1 MTNSDRL
8 AVLWLD
14 LDGKLFNLGLTLAVI
29 GAIKREPFYFLLMA
43 LKFLRRQ
50 VLGPCADDGRRQAFH
65 WGWSWDTAEMIKDGK

>member
-43 LKFLRRQ
+43 LCFLIS
-50 VLGPCADDGRRQAFH
+50 CWFGRKAVKAQLESKCREKRMDQR
-65 WGWSWDTAEMIKDGK
+65 